1 VKAKPQQA
9 ILSSQSGGIDS
20 SALRTNYTNENT
32 GKKKTS
38 AWLKKGAA
46 IFIILVCSFFLGKTL
61 YNNLGQLGAY
71 QWQLKPILLI
81 LSFVFL
87 EANLAV
93 SVLVWKRIL
102 NLFGVN
108 LPFGKSFKITFVSA
122 PGKYVPGKVW
132 IYLSQIYLSQKAGIP
147 KSIALFS
154 MLLLF
159 GGYVLAGVVIF
170 IFSLFFWQGISWW
183 LISAF
188 LLLSLTALGLL
199 FTPRML
205 NLILKVAGF
214 FSSKFKES
222 RTPEKLT
229 ITGGI
234 SEIFFIISILLADW
248 LIFGVAVYFLINS
261 FYQIDLQQTV
271 VLCGIF
277 AVSVLAGIASFFV
290 PAGLGVREG
299 VQSYLLGLFIPVS
312 AAVLISLVMRVWMS
326 VGETGCFFAAL
337 KIKEPKLW

>member
-1 VKAKPQQA
+1 MRVKSGQETLSNQHDSTNPSVFQA
-9 ILSSQSGGIDS
+9 SDG
-20 SALRTNYTNENT
+20 NENA
-32 GKKKTS
+32 GKKKAS
-38 AWLKKGAA
+38 AWLKRGAA
-46 IFIILVCSFFLGKTL
+46 IIIILICFFFLGKTL
-61 YNNLGQLGAY
+61 YNNLGQLGTY
-71 QWQLKPILLI
+71 QWQLKPLFLI

-93 SVLVWKRIL
+93 SVLVWQRIL
-102 NLFGVN
+102 TLFGIK

-132 IYLSQIYLSQKAGIP
+132 IYLSQLYLSQKAGIP
-147 KSIALFS
+147 KSITLFS

-159 GGYVLAGVVIF
+159 GGYVLTGVVIF
-170 IFSLFFWQGISWW
+170 IFSLFFWQGIPWW
-183 LISAF
+183 LISAL
-188 LLLSLTALGLL
+188 LLLSLTGLGLL
-199 FTPRML
+199 FTPWML
-205 NLILKVAGF
+205 NLIVRIAGF
-214 FSSKFKES
+214 FSSKFKGG
-222 RTPEKLT
+222 RKTEKMN

-234 SEIFFIISILLADW
+234 SEIFRIIMILLADW

-277 AVSVLAGIASFFV
+277 AISVLAGIASFFI

-312 AAVLISLVMRVWMS
+312 AAVLISLVMRVWMTL
-326 VGETGCFFAAL
+326 GETGCFLAAL

>member
-1 VKAKPQQA
+1 VKATPRQTTFSNQPDD
-9 ILSSQSGGIDS
+9 IDS
-20 SALRTNYTNENT
+20 PAPQADVSNDNA
-32 GKKKTS
+32 GKREAF
-38 AWLKKGAA
+38 AWLKRGAA
-46 IFIILVCSFFLGKTL
+46 IIIILACFFFLGKTL
-61 YNNLGQLGAY
+61 YNNLEQLGAY
-71 QWQLKPILLI
+71 RWQLKPLFLI

-102 NLFGVN
+102 TLFEIN
-108 LPFGKSFKITFVSA
+108 LPFWKSFKIVFVSA
-122 PGKYVPGKVW
+122 PGKYIPGKVW
-132 IYLSQIYLSQKAGIP
+132 LYLSQIYLSQKAGIP

-159 GGYVLAGVVIF
+159 GGYVFTGVVIF
-170 IFSLFFWQGISWW
+170 IFSLFFWQEIPWW
-183 LISAF
+183 LISS
-188 LLLSLTALGLL
+188 LLLFSLTGLGLL

-205 NLILKVAGF
+205 NLILKITCF
-214 FSSKFKES
+214 FSSKFKGS
-222 RTPEKLT
+222 RAPEKLT
-229 ITGGI
+229 INGRIT
-234 SEIFFIISILLADW
+234 EIIQIMMILLADW
-248 LIFGVAVYFLINS
+248 VIFGVAVYFLINS

-299 VQSYLLGLFIPVS
+299 VQSYLLGLFIPVT
-312 AAVLISLVMRVWMS
+312 AAVLISLVMRVWMTL
-326 VGETGCFFAAL
+326 GETGCFLAAL

>member
-1 VKAKPQQA
+1 VKAKLQQEIPSNQPGNIESLVIQESNA
-9 ILSSQSGGIDS
+9 
-20 SALRTNYTNENT
+20 NENS

-46 IFIILVCSFFLGKTL
+46 VFIILVCFFFLGKTL
-61 YNNLGQLGAY
+61 HNNLGQLGAY
-71 QWQLKPILLI
+71 QWQLKPLFLI

-93 SVLVWKRIL
+93 SALVWQRIL
-102 NLFGVN
+102 KLFGIN
-108 LPFGKSFKITFVSA
+108 LPFSKSFKIMFVSA

-170 IFSLFFWQGISWW
+170 VFSLFFWQGISWW
-183 LISAF
+183 LISTF

-205 NLILKVAGF
+205 NLIMRASAF
-214 FSSKFKES
+214 FSSKFRGGQS
-222 RTPEKLT
+222 QEKLS
-229 ITGGI
+229 ITGRVTDI
-234 SEIFFIISILLADW
+234 AQIMMILLVDW
-248 LIFGVAVYFLINS
+248 MIFGVAVYFLINS

-277 AVSVLAGIASFFV
+277 ALSVLAGIASFFV

-299 VQSYLLGLFIPVS
+299 VQSYLLGLFIPLS
-312 AAVLISLVMRVWMS
+312 AAVLISLVMRAWMIL
-326 VGETGCFFAAL
+326 GETGCFFAAL
-337 KIKEPKLW
+337 KVKEPKLW

>member
-1 VKAKPQQA
+1 LKVKSEQET
-9 ILSSQSGGIDS
+9 LSSRSGCENS
-20 SALRTNYTNENT
+20 SAFQRNDAEESTAR
-32 GKKKTS
+32 KKTS
-38 AWLKKGAA
+38 AWLKRGAA
-46 IFIILVCSFFLGKTL
+46 FSIILVCFFFLGKTL

-71 QWQLKPILLI
+71 RWQLKPLFLI
-81 LSFVFL
+81 LSFVL
-87 EANLAV
+87 LQANLAV

-102 NLFGVN
+102 TLFGVN
-108 LPFGKSFKITFVSA
+108 LPFSKSFKIMFVSA

-147 KSIALFS
+147 KSVALFS

-159 GGYVLAGVVIF
+159 GGYVLAGVAIF

-183 LISAF
+183 LISTI

-199 FTPRML
+199 FTPGML
-205 NLILKVAGF
+205 NLIMRAATF
-214 FSSKFKES
+214 FSSKFKGS
-222 RTPEKLT
+222 RTPDKLI
-229 ITGGI
+229 ITGGV
-234 SEIFFIISILLADW
+234 SEIFQIIIILLADW

-261 FYQIDLQQTV
+261 FYQIDLQHTV

-299 VQSYLLGLFIPVS
+299 VQSYLLGLFIPLS
-312 AAVLISLVMRVWMS
+312 AAVLISLVMRVWMIL
-326 VGETGCFFAAL
+326 GETGCFFAAL
-337 KIKEPKLW
+337 KVKEPKLW